1 MRANLSIGVDVG
13 GTKIAAALVDRDSET
28 LRLLRTFTP
37 QDSAGSIVS
46 TIEGLI
52 QDLLSSDEVAG
63 TRPPI
68 GIGVPAQVDFAAQKI
83 LFCTNLPLQGS
94 DVAADL
100 ARRLGLPVV
109 MDNDAN
115 LAALAETR
123 FGAASGCTDAVCL
136 TLGTGIGGGLILNGR
151 LYRGSLGTGAELGH
165 IVIERDGPECACGA
179 RGCLEALAAGP
190 ALARNARAAIRQ
202 HPESL
207 LATLTGPDPDDVTGE
222 IVTEAARK
230 GDPVAIGLMEEVGNV
245 LGRAMASLA
254 NVLNPQVFVIGG
266 GMIEAGDL
274 ILEPARRTVSE
285 CAMQGVLPGL
295 RIVQASLGNNAGY
308 LGAAT
313 LAFEYFDEGS

>member
-1 MRANLSIGVDVG
+1 MRASLAIGVDVG
-13 GTKIAAALVDRDSET
+13 GTKIAAAVVNRDAET
-28 LRLLRTFTP
+28 VRLLRTFTP
-37 QDSAGSIVS
+37 QDSSDSIVS
-46 TIEGLI
+46 AIGGLVE
-52 QDLLSSDEVAG
+52 DLLSSDEISG
-63 TRPPI
+63 LRPPV
-68 GIGVPAQVDFAAQKI
+68 GLGVPAQVDFGAQKI
-83 LFCTNLPLQGS
+83 LFCTNLPLEGG
-94 DVAADL
+94 DVVGDL
-100 ARRLGLPVV
+100 TERLGLPVV

-123 FGAASGCTDAVCL
+123 LGAASGCTDVVCL
-136 TLGTGIGGGLILNGR
+136 TLGTGIGGGLVLNGR

-190 ALARNARAAIRQ
+190 ALARNARAAIRK

-207 LATLTGPDPDDVTGE
+207 LATLTGADPVDVTGE
-222 IVTEAARK
+222 IVAEAAKK
-230 GDPVAIGLMEEVGNV
+230 GDAVAIALLEEVGNV

-274 ILEPARRTVSE
+274 ILEPARKTLSE

-295 RIVQASLGNNAGY
+295 RIVPAALGNNAGY
-308 LGAAT
+308 LGAAV
-313 LAFEYFDEGS
+313 LAFEHFDEGG